1 MALEIFFFMRS
12 KRLGDTVS
20 VNNCLGAYA
29 QAGILV
35 PAAPRP
41 MGLLPT
47 RSGGDD
53 SIDVLVPYGSQQHH
67 FEAWRKH
74 ARVLFGCREGVSP
87 LFSGT

>member
-29 QAGILV
+29 QAGMLV
-35 PAAPRP
+35 PAAPRPRP

-53 SIDVLVPYGSQQHH
+53 SIDVLVPCKSS
-67 FEAWRKH
+67 FWDV
-74 ARVLFGCREGVSP
+74 ARFTTAPNSITLKLS
-87 LFSGT
+87 